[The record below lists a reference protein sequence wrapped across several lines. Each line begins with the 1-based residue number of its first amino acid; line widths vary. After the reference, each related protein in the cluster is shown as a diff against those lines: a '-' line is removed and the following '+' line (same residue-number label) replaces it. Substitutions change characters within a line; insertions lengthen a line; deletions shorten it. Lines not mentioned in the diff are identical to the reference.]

1 MLTIKI
7 GRRGKITIPREIR
20 RSMGLQEGDSIALIP
35 DGEQMI
41 LRPVTETLLDLR
53 GSIPVSEEQDFDAIR
68 QAVILERAKRM
79 GQDERD

>member
-7 GRRGKITIPREIR
+7 GRRGQITIPREIR